1 MAKEAVDKKRELL
14 SIYEIKEFILSQYNI
29 FDCDITPVKFK
40 DTAKQR
46 AVYKIS
52 SVYGDFCLKKV
63 YYSEQ
68 DLLFVYSA
76 IEWYHQKGI
85 KVPNLIPNINKG
97 RYVSYKD
104 MLFILTPWVDG
115 VKCDFDNLEH
125 VIYSIRNLATMHKE
139 GENFFP
145 INGST
150 IRKGFDNLYIST
162 MKHFSHMLNC
172 SNYAFKYKDKFSK
185 TYLKHFDSN
194 EYLAKTSLEILSTV
208 NFDNL
213 TKSLCHGDYV
223 NKNIIFNVDGYVW
236 VIDFD
241 KCRYDY
247 VAKDISYLLRRL
259 LKRENTKWNVELA
272 LSLINNYL
280 SINKLNKDDIK
291 YILAYLIFPQKYWK
305 LSRDYYK
312 NIKKCNKN
320 SFNLLLSKVVDR
332 TDFQLSFSTDI
343 ITAIEE
349 NYKIKI

>member
-1 MAKEAVDKKRELL
+1 MPKEAIANKKELL
-14 SIYEIKEFILSQYNI
+14 SISEIKKSILSKYNI
-29 FDCDITPVKFK
+29 FECEVIPVKFK
-40 DTAKQR
+40 DTDKQR

-52 SVYGDFCLKKV
+52 SKYGDFCLKKV
-63 YYSEQ
+63 YYTEK

-97 RYVSYKD
+97 RYVSHKN

-125 VIYSIRNLATMHKE
+125 VIYSIRNLAIMHKE
-139 GENFFP
+139 GKDFFP
-145 INGST
+145 IKGAS

-162 MKHFSHMLNC
+162 LKHFSHMLNC

-185 TYLKHFDSN
+185 MYLKYFDDN
-194 EYLAKTSLEILSTV
+194 ELLAKTSLEILSTI
-208 NFDNL
+208 NFNNL
-213 TKSLCHGDYV
+213 TTSLCHGDYV
-223 NKNIIFNVDGYVW
+223 NKNILFNVDGYVW

-259 LKRENTKWNVELA
+259 LKRDNTKWNVELA
-272 LSLINNYL
+272 LSLLNNYL
-280 SINKLNKDDIK
+280 SINPLTTDDIK

-320 SFNLLLSKVVDR
+320 SFNLLLSKVVYK
-332 TDFQLSFSTDI
+332 TDSHVNFSKEI
-343 ITAIEE
+343 IRAIG
-349 NYKIKI
+349 NTYKIKI